1 MALEKTDKK
10 TIGVTAGNERVLTSL
25 ASAGRFNTDIDAA
38 KFAMAHA
45 IDQGVTR
52 GTTDGAGTKWNV
64 GSFDGDGALKAVI
77 EALYPDETYPYRLVE
92 HLINEGLRLLDK
104 GDNLPPD
111 VAGVVLAASQAEVEP
126 VARRTKESLI

>member
-10 TIGVTAGNERVLTSL
+10 TIGVTAGNERVLTAL

-45 IDQGVTR
+45 IDQGVSR

-64 GSFDGDGALKAVI
+64 G
-77 EALYPDETYPYRLVE
+77 
-92 HLINEGLRLLDK
+92 
-104 GDNLPPD
+104 
-111 VAGVVLAASQAEVEP
+111 
-126 VARRTKESLI
+126 